1 MPEKSDTHPLPSA
14 LKQIAVTLRLTGWIG
29 FWVQLVLA
37 VVSSLILLFAIL
49 LAGRPAP
56 VNGTIAVNNTGP
68 GTGGGAFFAVCGLF
82 VLYFSIYQAFRC
94 TRIARRLQDPNPN
107 LRPKKADTIKFL
119 RFGLI
124 VSLVGMLLGV
134 LAAESITGTLLG
146 KSLAQP
152 QSLYNPAINLRELI
166 QPLDIF
172 VVLAN
177 THTIAAHFAGIA
189 AGLWLLNRLTR

>member
-1 MPEKSDTHPLPSA
+1 MPETPDSPTVPSA

-49 LAGRPAP
+49 LAGRPAT
-56 VNGTIAVNNTGP
+56 VNGTTAVTNTGP
-68 GTGGGAFFAVCGLF
+68 GTGGGAFFAVCGLL

-94 TRIARRLQDPNPN
+94 TRIARQLQDPNPAF
-107 LRPKKADTIKFL
+107 RPKKADTIKFL
-119 RFGLI
+119 KFGLT